1 MKATLLVAAQGTGPS
16 ELFVCNMNIHN
27 YTKKKL
33 NNEQDDQMK
42 AYRCIFDVRQLVV
55 TLKDFTEDGV
65 VWFFSNAAATSGVEG
80 GQVPAKTL
88 DHARL
93 RCRLVWNAVAT
104 KRTTHHYFF
113 CS

>member
-1 MKATLLVAAQGTGPS
+1 
-16 ELFVCNMNIHN
+16 
-27 YTKKKL
+27 
-33 NNEQDDQMK
+33 MK
-42 AYRCIFDVRQLVV
+42 AYRCIFNVRQLVV

-104 KRTTHHYFF
+104 KRTTGVISVALEGYVL
-113 CS
+113 